1 MRKVAAPI
9 FFFVCCAA
17 FGFYVLKQSTRYVNQ
32 EHAQKNVLAM
42 LEKPPM
48 ASNIEATLFV
58 KAAAKIE
65 PAVVNIDTSGTK
77 ETGTDFLGRPVGYS
91 FVGKGSGVLIS
102 PDGYIVTN
110 NHVIDDA
117 RIIRISMTDGQTY
130 DARVVG
136 ADPQTDLAVIK
147 IDGTKL
153 PFAEFG
159 DSDALRVGEYV
170 IAIGN
175 PLGVGTTVT
184 HGIVSATDRKNLPVG
199 DGRIIAQAIQT
210 DAPINKGNSGGALAN
225 VNGQLIGINTA
236 IKTDG
241 GGSLGIGFAI
251 PTNFVRNILKT
262 LITQGKNTADSK
274 GQPYLGVVAIPLD
287 DRQAAFL
294 GIPPGMG
301 VTIDVFALSPA
312 DSAGLKRGTVVV
324 AIDSV
329 NISKTEDIRNVVR
342 KHKPGD
348 TVILTV
354 VHGDGSKAKV
364 PVKVGRRPE
373 GLK

>member
-1 MRKVAAPI
+1 
-9 FFFVCCAA
+9 
-17 FGFYVLKQSTRYVNQ
+17 
-32 EHAQKNVLAM
+32 
-42 LEKPPM
+42 M
-48 ASNIEATLFV
+48 ASNVEATVFV

-77 ETGTDFLGRPVGYS
+77 ETGTDFFGHPVGYS

-110 NHVIDDA
+110 SHVIDDA
-117 RIIRISMTDGQTY
+117 RIIRIGMTDGQSF
-130 DARVVG
+130 DARVIG

-159 DSDALRVGEYV
+159 DSEALRVGEYV

-225 VNGQLIGINTA
+225 VNGQLVGINTA

-251 PTNFVRNILKT
+251 PTNFARNIVKT
-262 LITQGKNTADSK
+262 LIAQGKGAAENK
-274 GQPYLGVVAIPLD
+274 GQPYLGVVAVPLD
-287 DRQAAFL
+287 DKQAAFL

-312 DSAGLKRGTVVV
+312 DTAGLKRGTVVV
-324 AIDSV
+324 SIDGM
-329 NISKTEDIRNVVR
+329 NISKTDDIRNVVR

-348 TVILTV
+348 TVTLTV

-364 PVKVGRRPE
+364 PVKVGRRPD